1 MPFVDDF
8 GLTVDEAIDL
18 RFVAEKAIGSDKA
31 ILSRQILNH
40 ASPDASE
47 RIRVAI
53 VSKWLESFSGAGQ
66 ASLVGLWRDGPEASR
81 SLEGVLRYV
90 LVDPLMHRSVVTWCF
105 FLALHESSVNFQLDH
120 CSSPTEEGQLSGML
134 LAEISRQ
141 CEEWRKIAAV
151 PLDRSESTLSLERID
166 LSILGGEQETGG
178 DFGLIL
184 EFDEKQYGI
193 SR

>member
-53 VSKWLESFSGAGQ
+53 VSKWLESFSGAG
-66 ASLVGLWRDGPEASR
+66 
-81 SLEGVLRYV
+81 
-90 LVDPLMHRSVVTWCF
+90 
-105 FLALHESSVNFQLDH
+105 
-120 CSSPTEEGQLSGML
+120 
-134 LAEISRQ
+134 
-141 CEEWRKIAAV
+141 
-151 PLDRSESTLSLERID
+151 
-166 LSILGGEQETGG
+166 
-178 DFGLIL
+178 
-184 EFDEKQYGI
+184 
-193 SR
+193 